1 MARFNFR
8 KAAIIFTRILEEGE
22 TYDSQIRKY
31 AIVSLKNILELFSLS
46 IPGLQPKLMKFN
58 LRTIEIIML
67 VDYSKDM
74 NAD

>member
-1 MARFNFR
+1 M
-8 KAAIIFTRILEEGE
+8 
-22 TYDSQIRKY
+22 
-31 AIVSLKNILELFSLS
+31 FSLS
-46 IPGLQPKLMKFN
+46 IPGLEPKLMKFN